1 MLGIDINI
9 LLHALFT
16 LFGMAGSIGV
26 VLFIGGRWT
35 ARIEEKLRAMDR
47 RFDYV
52 DRRFEDMDRRM
63 TEGFAAVHQ
72 RFEDMDRRMTEGF
85 AAVNHRIDSLETRI
99 TSLEERVSHLE
110 ERVGHLDVR
119 MGEIP
124 EVTIDRLMKLFQLRE
139 AVIATTTEASK
150 NAG

>member
-1 MLGIDINI
+1 MLGININI
-9 LLHALFT
+9 LFSALFT
-16 LFGMAGSIGV
+16 LLGMAGSIGV

-35 ARIEEKLRAMDR
+35 ARIEENLRSMDR
-47 RFDYV
+47 RFDDV
-52 DRRFEDMDRRM
+52 DRRFNDVNLRM

-72 RFEDMDRRMTEGF
+72 R
-85 AAVNHRIDSLETRI
+85 IDSLETRI
-99 TSLEERVSHLE
+99 ASLEEKVSRLDERVSHLE
-110 ERVGHLDVR
+110 EKVSHLDVR
-119 MGEIP
+119 MAEIP

>member
-9 LLHALFT
+9 LFSALFT
-16 LFGMAGSIGV
+16 LLGMAGSIGV

-35 ARIEEKLRAMDR
+35 ARIEEKLRSMDR
-47 RFDYV
+47 RFDDV
-52 DRRFEDMDRRM
+52 DRRFNDVNQRFDDVNLRM

-72 RFEDMDRRMTEGF
+72 R
-85 AAVNHRIDSLETRI
+85 IDSLETQI
-99 TSLEERVSHLE
+99 ASLEERVSHLE
-110 ERVGHLDVR
+110 EKVSHLDVR
-119 MGEIP
+119 MAEIP

>member
-9 LLHALFT
+9 LFSALFT
-16 LFGMAGSIGV
+16 LLGMAGSIGV
-26 VLFIGGRWT
+26 VLFIGGRWI
-35 ARIEEKLRAMDR
+35 ARIEEKQRSMDR
-47 RFDYV
+47 RFDDV
-52 DRRFEDMDRRM
+52 DRRFNDVNQRFDDVNLRM

-72 RFEDMDRRMTEGF
+72 R
-85 AAVNHRIDSLETRI
+85 IDSLETRI
-99 TSLEERVSHLE
+99 ARLEERVSHLE
-110 ERVGHLDVR
+110 EKVSHLDVR
-119 MGEIP
+119 MAEIP

>member
-1 MLGIDINI
+1 MPGIDINI
-9 LLHALFT
+9 LFSALFT
-16 LFGMAGSIGV
+16 LLGMAGSIGV
-26 VLFIGGRWT
+26 VLFVGGRWT
-35 ARIEEKLRAMDR
+35 AHIEERLSAVEN
-47 RFDYV
+47 RFGDV

-72 RFEDMDRRMTEGF
+72 RFDD
-85 AAVNHRIDSLETRI
+85 VNLRFDDVNKRIDSLETRI
-99 TSLEERVSHLE
+99 ASLE
-110 ERVGHLDVR
+110 ERVGHLEVR

>member
-9 LLHALFT
+9 LFSALFT
-16 LFGMAGSIGV
+16 LLGMAGSIGV

-47 RFDYV
+47 RFEEV
-52 DRRFEDMDRRM
+52 DRRM
-63 TEGFAAVHQ
+63 T
-72 RFEDMDRRMTEGF
+72 DGF
-85 AAVNHRIDSLETRI
+85 AAVNQRFDDVNQRFDDVNQRFDDVNQRIDSLETRI
-99 TSLEERVSHLE
+99 AGLEERVGRLEERVSRLE
-110 ERVGHLDVR
+110 VR

>member
-1 MLGIDINI
+1 MLGININI
-9 LLHALFT
+9 LFSALFT
-16 LFGMAGSIGV
+16 LLGMAGSIGV

-35 ARIEEKLRAMDR
+35 ARIEENLRSMDR
-47 RFDYV
+47 RFDDV
-52 DRRFEDMDRRM
+52 DRRFNDVNQRFDDVNLRM

-72 RFEDMDRRMTEGF
+72 R
-85 AAVNHRIDSLETRI
+85 IDSLETRI
-99 TSLEERVSHLE
+99 ASLEEKVSRLDERVSHLE
-110 ERVGHLDVR
+110 EKVSHLDVR
-119 MGEIP
+119 MAEIP

>member
-9 LLHALFT
+9 LFSALFT
-16 LFGMAGSIGV
+16 LLGMAGSIGA

-47 RFDYV
+47 RFAEV
-52 DRRFEDMDRRM
+52 DRRM
-63 TEGFAAVHQ
+63 T
-72 RFEDMDRRMTEGF
+72 DGF
-85 AAVNHRIDSLETRI
+85 AAVNQRFDDVNQRFDDVNQRIDSLETRI
-99 TSLEERVSHLE
+99 AGLEERVGRLEERVSRLE
-110 ERVGHLDVR
+110 VR

>member
-47 RFDYV
+47 RFDDV
-52 DRRFEDMDRRM
+52 DRRFDNVDRR
-63 TEGFAAVHQ
+63 FDDVNH
-72 RFEDMDRRMTEGF
+72 RFDDVNLRMTEGF

-99 TSLEERVSHLE
+99 ASLE

>member
-9 LLHALFT
+9 LFSALFT
-16 LFGMAGSIGV
+16 LLGMAGSIGV

-35 ARIEEKLRAMDR
+35 ARIAEKLRSMDR
-47 RFDYV
+47 RFDDV
-52 DRRFEDMDRRM
+52 DRRFDDVNLRM

-72 RFEDMDRRMTEGF
+72 R
-85 AAVNHRIDSLETRI
+85 IDSLETRI
-99 TSLEERVSHLE
+99 ASLEERASHLE
-110 ERVGHLDVR
+110 EKVSHLDVR
-119 MGEIP
+119 MAEIP

>member
-9 LLHALFT
+9 LFFALFT
-16 LFGMAGSIGV
+16 LLGMAGSIGV
-26 VLFIGGRWT
+26 ALFIGGRWT
-35 ARIEEKLRAMDR
+35 ARIEEKLRSMDR
-47 RFDYV
+47 RFDDV
-52 DRRFEDMDRRM
+52 DRRFDDVNLRM

-72 RFEDMDRRMTEGF
+72 RL
-85 AAVNHRIDSLETRI
+85 DSLETRI
-99 TSLEERVSHLE
+99 AGLEEKVS
-110 ERVGHLDVR
+110 HLDVR
-119 MGEIP
+119 MAEIP

>member
-9 LLHALFT
+9 LFSALFT
-16 LFGMAGSIGV
+16 LLGMAGSIGV

-35 ARIEEKLRAMDR
+35 AHIVEKLRSMDR
-47 RFDYV
+47 RFNDV
-52 DRRFEDMDRRM
+52 DRRFNDVNQRFDDVNLRM

-72 RFEDMDRRMTEGF
+72 R
-85 AAVNHRIDSLETRI
+85 IDSLETQI
-99 TSLEERVSHLE
+99 ASLEERVSHLE
-110 ERVGHLDVR
+110 EKVSHLDVR
-119 MGEIP
+119 MAEIP

>member
-9 LLHALFT
+9 LFSALFT
-16 LFGMAGSIGV
+16 LLGMAGSIGV

-35 ARIEEKLRAMDR
+35 ARIEEKLRSMDR
-47 RFDYV
+47 RFDDV
-52 DRRFEDMDRRM
+52 DRRFNDVNQRM

-72 RFEDMDRRMTEGF
+72 R
-85 AAVNHRIDSLETRI
+85 IDSLETRI
-99 TSLEERVSHLE
+99 ASLEERASHLE
-110 ERVGHLDVR
+110 EKVSHLDVR
-119 MGEIP
+119 MAEIP

>member
-9 LLHALFT
+9 LFSALFT
-16 LFGMAGSIGV
+16 LLGMAGSIGV

-35 ARIEEKLRAMDR
+35 ARIEEKLRSMDR
-47 RFDYV
+47 RFDDV
-52 DRRFEDMDRRM
+52 NLRM

-72 RFEDMDRRMTEGF
+72 R
-85 AAVNHRIDSLETRI
+85 IDSLETRI
-99 TSLEERVSHLE
+99 AGLEERIGRLEERIGRLEEKVSHLEERVSHLE
-110 ERVGHLDVR
+110 EKVSHLDVR
-119 MGEIP
+119 MAEIP

-150 NAG
+150 TAG

>member
-1 MLGIDINI
+1 MPGIDINI
-9 LLHALFT
+9 LFSALFT
-16 LFGMAGSIGV
+16 LLGMAGSIGV
-26 VLFIGGRWT
+26 VLFVGGRWT
-35 ARIEEKLRAMDR
+35 ARIEERLSAVEN
-47 RFDYV
+47 RFGDV

-72 RFEDMDRRMTEGF
+72 RFDD
-85 AAVNHRIDSLETRI
+85 VNLRFDDVNKRIDSLETRI
-99 TSLEERVSHLE
+99 ASLE
-110 ERVGHLDVR
+110 ERVGHLEVR

>member
-9 LLHALFT
+9 LFSALFT
-16 LFGMAGSIGV
+16 LLGMAVSIGV

-35 ARIEEKLRAMDR
+35 ARIEEKLRSIDR
-47 RFDYV
+47 RFDDV
-52 DRRFEDMDRRM
+52 NLRM

-72 RFEDMDRRMTEGF
+72 R
-85 AAVNHRIDSLETRI
+85 IDSLETRI
-99 TSLEERVSHLE
+99 ASLEERVSHL
-110 ERVGHLDVR
+110 DVR
-119 MGEIP
+119 MAEIP

>member
-9 LLHALFT
+9 LFSALFT
-16 LFGMAGSIGV
+16 LLGMAGSIGV

-35 ARIEEKLRAMDR
+35 ARIEEKLRSMDR
-47 RFDYV
+47 RFDDV
-52 DRRFEDMDRRM
+52 DRRFNDVNQRFDDVNLRM

-72 RFEDMDRRMTEGF
+72 R
-85 AAVNHRIDSLETRI
+85 IDSLETRI
-99 TSLEERVSHLE
+99 ASLEERVSHLE
-110 ERVGHLDVR
+110 EKVSHLDVR
-119 MGEIP
+119 MAEIP

>member
-1 MLGIDINI
+1 MPGIDVNI
-9 LLHALFT
+9 LFSALFT
-16 LFGMAGSIGV
+16 LLGMAGSIGV
-26 VLFIGGRWT
+26 VLFVGGRWT
-35 ARIEEKLRAMDR
+35 ARIEERLSAVEN
-47 RFDYV
+47 RFGDV
-52 DRRFEDMDRRM
+52 DRRFADMDRRM

-72 RFEDMDRRMTEGF
+72 RFDD
-85 AAVNHRIDSLETRI
+85 VNLRFDDVNKRIDSLETRI
-99 TSLEERVSHLE
+99 ASLEERVGRLE
-110 ERVGHLDVR
+110 VR

>member
-9 LLHALFT
+9 LFSALFT
-16 LFGMAGSIGV
+16 LLGMAGSIGV

-35 ARIEEKLRAMDR
+35 ACTEENLCSMDR
-47 RFDYV
+47 RFDDV
-52 DRRFEDMDRRM
+52 DRRFNDVNQRLDDVNLRM
-63 TEGFAAVHQ
+63 TEGFASVHQ
-72 RFEDMDRRMTEGF
+72 
-85 AAVNHRIDSLETRI
+85 RIDSLETRI
-99 TSLEERVSHLE
+99 ASLEEKVSRLDERVSHLE
-110 ERVGHLDVR
+110 EKFSHLDDR
-119 MGEIP
+119 MAEIP

>member
-9 LLHALFT
+9 LFSALFT
-16 LFGMAGSIGV
+16 LLGMAGSIGV
-26 VLFIGGRWT
+26 VLFVGGRWT
-35 ARIEEKLRAMDR
+35 ARIEEKLRSMDR
-47 RFDYV
+47 RFDDV
-52 DRRFEDMDRRM
+52 DRRFNDVNQRM

-72 RFEDMDRRMTEGF
+72 R
-85 AAVNHRIDSLETRI
+85 IDSLETRI
-99 TSLEERVSHLE
+99 ASLEERASHLE
-110 ERVGHLDVR
+110 EKVSHLDVR
-119 MGEIP
+119 MAEIP

>member
-1 MLGIDINI
+1 MLCIDINI
-9 LLHALFT
+9 LFSALFT
-16 LFGMAGSIGV
+16 LLGMAGSIGV

-35 ARIEEKLRAMDR
+35 ARIEEKLRSMDR
-47 RFDYV
+47 RFDDV
-52 DRRFEDMDRRM
+52 DRRFNDVNQRM

-72 RFEDMDRRMTEGF
+72 R
-85 AAVNHRIDSLETRI
+85 IDSLETRI
-99 TSLEERVSHLE
+99 ASLEEKVSRLDERVSHLE
-110 ERVGHLDVR
+110 EKVSHLDVR
-119 MGEIP
+119 MAEIP

>member
-1 MLGIDINI
+1 MLGIDISI

-26 VLFIGGRWT
+26 VLFIGGRWS
-35 ARIEEKLRAMDR
+35 AGIEEKLRAMDR
-47 RFDYV
+47 RFDDV
-52 DRRFEDMDRRM
+52 DRRFDNVDRR
-63 TEGFAAVHQ
+63 FDDVNH
-72 RFEDMDRRMTEGF
+72 RFDDVNLRMTEGF

-99 TSLEERVSHLE
+99 TSLE

>member
-35 ARIEEKLRAMDR
+35 ARIEEMLRAMDR
-47 RFDYV
+47 RFDDV
-52 DRRFEDMDRRM
+52 DRRFDNVDRRFDDVNHRFDDVNLRM
-63 TEGFAAVHQ
+63 TEGV
-72 RFEDMDRRMTEGF
+72 
-85 AAVNHRIDSLETRI
+85 AAVNHRMDSLETRI
-99 TSLEERVSHLE
+99 ASLE

>member
-9 LLHALFT
+9 LFSALFT
-16 LFGMAGSIGV
+16 LLGMAGSIGV

-35 ARIEEKLRAMDR
+35 ARIEEKLSAMDR
-47 RFDYV
+47 RFEEV
-52 DRRFEDMDRRM
+52 DRRM
-63 TEGFAAVHQ
+63 T
-72 RFEDMDRRMTEGF
+72 DGF
-85 AAVNHRIDSLETRI
+85 AAVNQRFDDVNQRIDSLETRI
-99 TSLEERVSHLE
+99 AGLEERVGRLEERVSRLE
-110 ERVGHLDVR
+110 VR

>member
-9 LLHALFT
+9 LFFALFT
-16 LFGMAGSIGV
+16 LLGMAGSIGV
-26 VLFIGGRWT
+26 ALFIGGRWT
-35 ARIEEKLRAMDR
+35 ARIEEKLRSMDHR
-47 RFDYV
+47 FNDVNQRFDDV
-52 DRRFEDMDRRM
+52 NLRM

-72 RFEDMDRRMTEGF
+72 R
-85 AAVNHRIDSLETRI
+85 IDSLETRI
-99 TSLEERVSHLE
+99 TGLEERVSHLE
-110 ERVGHLDVR
+110 ERVSHLEEKVSHLDVR
-119 MGEIP
+119 MAEIP

>member
-9 LLHALFT
+9 LFFALFT
-16 LFGMAGSIGV
+16 LLGMAGSIGV
-26 VLFIGGRWT
+26 ALFIGGRWT
-35 ARIEEKLRAMDR
+35 ARIEEKLRSMDR
-47 RFDYV
+47 RFDDV
-52 DRRFEDMDRRM
+52 DRRFNDVNQRFDDVNLRM

-72 RFEDMDRRMTEGF
+72 R
-85 AAVNHRIDSLETRI
+85 IDSLETRI
-99 TSLEERVSHLE
+99 TGLEERVSHLE
-110 ERVGHLDVR
+110 ERVSHLEEKVSHLDVR
-119 MGEIP
+119 MAEIP

>member
-1 MLGIDINI
+1 MPGIDINI
-9 LLHALFT
+9 LFSALFT
-16 LFGMAGSIGV
+16 LLGMAGSIGV
-26 VLFIGGRWT
+26 VLFVGGRWT
-35 ARIEEKLRAMDR
+35 ARIEERLSAVEN
-47 RFDYV
+47 RFGDV

-72 RFEDMDRRMTEGF
+72 RFDD
-85 AAVNHRIDSLETRI
+85 VNKRINSLETRI
-99 TSLEERVSHLE
+99 ASLE
-110 ERVGHLDVR
+110 ERVGHLEVR

-139 AVIATTTEASK
+139 AVIATTTEASE